1 MMRESVRMMN
11 LHHPHVLSLT
21 GVCLDAGPA
30 PYIVMPFMENGSLLE
45 YLKAEKKNLV
55 FPDHSMQDSEQV
67 SAHYSTKLGG
77 CTAIVMGRLQQ
88 CYEEQYCVPKNVISM
103 RFDQTKSIL
112 SSTVLSPS

>member
-1 MMRESVRMMN
+1 MQASLENASIPLLGTCVHVLYFVGFFDRDRIAEMMRESVRMMN

-67 SAHYSTKLGG
+67 SAHDSAKLGG
-77 CTAIVMGRLQQ
+77 
-88 CYEEQYCVPKNVISM
+88 
-103 RFDQTKSIL
+103 
-112 SSTVLSPS
+112 VLL